1 MSLSSPGVSRPVS
14 SNQTGIHEDLE
25 HWVLAYQRTPFRK
38 PIAPFN
44 REAFATAQRWL
55 ADHAGPW
62 IMDSG
67 CGVGESTRQLAR
79 RYPDHLVIGLDRSAD
94 RLSRQYDDTP
104 DNARF
109 LRTDLVDFWRLA
121 AEAGWQP
128 ERHYLL
134 YPNPYP
140 KKQHLKQRWHGH
152 PVFPSLIHLG
162 GELECRSNWSI
173 YLDELASALALYG
186 INACINP
193 IEDSPALTHFERKYR
208 ASGQSVWSL
217 QASIPRANSPADTLR
232 APRPD

>member
-1 MSLSSPGVSRPVS
+1 MTLSSSGISRPVS
-14 SNQTGIHEDLE
+14 SNQTGVHDDLE
-25 HWVLAYQRTPFRK
+25 DRVLAYQRTPFRK

-44 REAFATAQRWL
+44 RQAFEVAERWL

-79 RYPDHLVIGLDRSAD
+79 RHPDHLVIGLDRSAD
-94 RLSRQYDDTP
+94 RLSRHYDDTP

-121 AEAGWQP
+121 AQANWQP

-140 KKQHLKQRWHGH
+140 KKQQLKQRWHGH
-152 PVFPSLIHLG
+152 PVFPSLVYLG

-173 YLDELASALALYG
+173 YLDELACALALYDVTSQ
-186 INACINP
+186 IKPVEN
-193 IEDSPALTHFERKYR
+193 SPALTHFEHKYR

-217 QASIPRANSPADTLR
+217 RASIPHANSPADTLQT
-232 APRPD
+232 PPPD